1 MTKPAANYTWALVI
15 GSTIDFIKRK
25 NYKRRLELLELEFK
39 YFVYIQ

>member
-1 MTKPAANYTWALVI
+1 MTRPGGNCIWALVI
-15 GSTIDFIKRK
+15 GSVIDFIKRK